1 MAKETLVMDPVHGFI
16 NISEYPI
23 IKEIIE
29 TKYFQRLRRLSQL
42 GLTSAVYPNATHTR
56 FAHCL
61 GVMHVFLILFDS
73 ITRRDT
79 NEINEKGKKRMTGA
93 VTALLHDLGHGPF
106 SHASES
112 ILDKK
117 FGNFNHLD
125 MTCDIIQQTEIAD
138 ILNSYN
144 IEPRLVCDI
153 LHNEVEREWLLV
165 SQLVSSQLDA
175 DRLDYLVRDSYF
187 TGVNYGQIEIQR
199 IANTL
204 QIWHGNSNDPFADTV
219 IVDTK
224 GISAIEDY
232 VLGRYLMYRG
242 VYFHKIS
249 RCMEL
254 LLMNVFKR
262 ASKLPDTETNLSR
275 VIDIDQK
282 TTPELLYKMD
292 DSTCMALFHKWIK
305 TKDPILQDLSKRI
318 LERGKLPS
326 IQISRKK
333 YMKLGIEK
341 LSKLPMT
348 LDGTNFSKDYYFIED
363 NVEKSAYDVYT
374 PAELD
379 DVGFSPIE
387 HIMTP
392 DENNQLQEITS
403 QSKII
408 QTLSDNEVKVVNIF
422 VPEEVLPKV
431 KHIVDNSNK

>member
-1 MAKETLVMDPVHGFI
+1 MVIKETLIMDPIHGFI

-23 IKEIIE
+23 IKELIE

-73 ITRRDT
+73 ITRRET
-79 NEINEKGKKRMTGA
+79 NEINEKDKKRMTGA
-93 VTALLHDLGHGPF
+93 VTTLLHDLGHGPF

-112 ILDKK
+112 ILDKN

-138 ILNSYN
+138 ILNRYD
-144 IEPRLVCDI
+144 IKPQLVCDI
-153 LHNEVEREWLLV
+153 LYHQVEREWILV

-187 TGVNYGQIEIQR
+187 TGVNYGQIEVQR

-204 QIWHGNSNDPFADTV
+204 QIWHGDSTDPFNDTA
-219 IVDTK
+219 IVSTK
-224 GISAIEDY
+224 GVSAIEDY

-262 ASKLPDTETNLSR
+262 ASELPDTETNLSK
-275 VIDIDQK
+275 VIDINRK

-292 DSTCMALFHKWIK
+292 DSTCMTLFHEWIK
-305 TKDPILQDLSKRI
+305 SEDPILQDLSKRV

-326 IQISRKK
+326 MQIPRKK
-333 YMKLGIEK
+333 YMKLGIRK
-341 LSKLPMT
+341 LSELPST
-348 LDGTNFSKDYYFIED
+348 LDVSSFPKEYYFIED

-374 PAELD
+374 TAELD
-379 DVGFSPIE
+379 DGGFSPIE

-392 DENNQLQEITS
+392 DENGQLQEISS
-403 QSKII
+403 QSKVI
-408 QTLSDNEVKVVNIF
+408 QTLSDDEVKVVSIF
-422 VPEEVLPKV
+422 VPKKVLPEV
-431 KHIVDNSNK
+431 KRIVNS